1 MIDFHCM
8 KEPEGPSMVF
18 PFNVPEEFLDGGE
31 EDDILIQYTRMI
43 LRYTGVGM

>member
-18 PFNVPEEFLDGGE
+18 PFNVPEEFLYGGE
-31 EDDILIQYTRMI
+31 EDILIQDTRMI
-43 LRYTGVGM
+43 LRYIGVGM